1 MAISVNYESIVN
13 NVYHYV
19 WTQLNQLD
27 VFLQVSPDDPV
38 LQAQWE
44 AYWNVLAHLD
54 PEAAADR
61 VKSYKEREALRPPV

>member
-27 VFLQVSPDDPV
+27 VFLQTSPDDPV

-44 AYWNVLAHLD
+44 VYWNVLAHLD